1 MSNQSPS
8 ESQGVDSPGHKQP
21 QSSRSTA
28 AHQATVN
35 NLRSALA
42 AVRRRRQWLT
52 VLQHTA
58 LLVVG
63 IVVVLLAFSVLSLLL
78 PDVYALQLAL
88 FALFAAASGY
98 LGWRYLQG
106 LGRLRT
112 DDRQLASFVESRI
125 PDLEQR
131 LLTSLEFSADA
142 DAVHRAGVSAQF
154 VEQLWVDADEHLRE
168 QHEQLQQVSD
178 TRRPWTAAGTAAG
191 VMALAVVAFVSSD
204 ALLRAGSQLLW
215 PFSLRPE
222 PVVEVVEQAPAEPVE
237 LLISVEPGDIRM
249 QRGRSAS
256 INVRIENGAPGNVR
270 LRMQSDQLN
279 WYDVSMREEGAG
291 SNGAAYSYYMP
302 AVEQDLVYY
311 VSVDVPPGAP
321 GSSNGEQRTQQFT
334 ISLYDLPQ
342 AEQIDLAYNYPA
354 YTGLENTT
362 ETDGGDMIAPEG
374 TEVAMTVTFNKAVQ
388 SADIVFDDDTRVP
401 LTVQGVNGSATLV
414 VERDTGYRIIA
425 TDMDRLQSEDPDV
438 FYIRSIPDE
447 PPQLT
452 LRSPGRDQ
460 DVMPLE
466 EVILEVDASDD
477 YGLSEFTLHYSV
489 VGSDEQSINFLP
501 AEQTRSITGNQMIYM
516 EDLVVQPGDFVSYY
530 MTLADNNGLRGP
542 QEIVS
547 DIYFLQVVPTDQEFR
562 RASGGQQGGGGGG
575 GGGGDNSSSALVTLQ
590 KDIIAATWR
599 LRQQQLTMD
608 QQQFNDDVAVLAESQ
623 REAMQRAR
631 MSIDRL
637 SERINFA
644 DDSYGNAVTFLQ
656 RAIAQMELAAA
667 ELDEQALTSAM
678 QPEQQA
684 LQMVLRA
691 EAEINR
697 TDVNFQRQAGG
708 GGGGGGQQERE
719 DLRELFEMEMG
730 QNENRYETPR
740 SASGGQ
746 QANSEESSR
755 LEELARRQESL
766 TRAQRNLAR
775 RMEDM
780 EEEQRRR
787 ELERLRRE
795 QEQLSNE
802 LAQLQQQMSRRQQ
815 MQQGQSSQQAGGQS
829 GQSGAAQTAANEQM
843 QRALQ
848 QMQEAAQADSP
859 AQAAARSQR
868 ALESLREQQRQ
879 MAQQPAN
886 SASQLAQNLSQRGQQ
901 LIEQQRALQ
910 QQLQQLNEQQG
921 LGQTRQANANSDEV
935 RDLVQQQERNRQEL
949 QEIERMLR
957 AVIARAGN
965 EEQQLLSQAQQANR
979 AIRPAL
985 EQMDTANR
993 VLRNGMVNLAMDIE
1007 QEVADSL
1014 RQLGQNLQAL
1024 GNGGQ
1029 APATASDDPVMQA
1042 AADASALRAEL
1053 ERLQQEIDARQ
1064 AGGQGDASINDMRE
1078 QLERSRQ
1085 LAQQLAQQLGQNQ
1098 PGQQGAQ
1105 GQSRRGQLAAQQPGQ
1120 QQGGQQQGGPQQGE
1134 PQPGSQQSQ
1143 QAGAQQGGGGQIAGG
1158 GRESSEFRD
1167 GFGGI
1172 PAEGEAALWGNARSI
1187 SSEITRQSL
1196 EDFMNQPEL
1205 LRGLLQP
1212 LIELESDLRARAELA
1227 QISRRLFTVA
1237 EEDIPDQY
1245 RQLVE
1250 SYYRALSETG
1260 SSARDRTDTGRSD
1273 TAR

>member
-1 MSNQSPS
+1 MSDPLPS
-8 ESQGVDSPGHKQP
+8 EAPDVDSSVRKK
-21 QSSRSTA
+21 SSSPDQK
-28 AHQATVN
+28 HQATVQ

-42 AVRRRRQWLT
+42 AVRRRHQWLT
-52 VLQHTA
+52 LLQHTA
-58 LLVVG
+58 LLVAGWV
-63 IVVVLLAFSVLSLLL
+63 ILLLAFSALGLLL
-78 PDVYALQLAL
+78 PDSFALQLAL
-88 FALFAAASGY
+88 FAAFATAGLW
-98 LGWRYLQG
+98 LGWRYLSS

-112 DDRQLASFVESRI
+112 DDRQMASFVESRM

-131 LLTSLEFSADA
+131 LLTSLEFSAGS
-142 DAVHRAGVSAQF
+142 DAVQRSGVSAVF
-154 VEQLWVDADEHLRE
+154 VEQLWLDAETHLRD
-168 QHEQLQQVSD
+168 QHQKLDQISD
-178 TRRPWTAAGTAAG
+178 TRRPWTAAVAA
-191 VMALAVVAFVSSD
+191 AAVFAIAAVAFISSD

-215 PFSLRPE
+215 PFSLRPQPVAVVDE
-222 PVVEVVEQAPAEPVE
+222 PAPPSLAELV
-237 LLISVEPGDIRM
+237 ISVEPGDIRM

-256 INVRIENGAPGNVR
+256 INVRIENATPANVR

-279 WYDVSMREEGAG
+279 WYDVAMREEGSG
-291 SNGAAYSYYMP
+291 SNGVAYSYYMP
-302 AVEQDLVYY
+302 VVEQDLQYY
-311 VSVDVPPGAP
+311 VSVEVPEGAP
-321 GSSNGEQRTQQFT
+321 GSVDGEQRTQQFS

-342 AEQIDLAYNYPA
+342 AEQIDLAYQFPA
-354 YTGLENTT
+354 YTGLENIT
-362 ETDGGDMIAPEG
+362 ETDGGDMLAPEG
-374 TEVAMTVTFNKAVQ
+374 TEVALTVTFNKAVQ
-388 SADIVFDDDTRVP
+388 SAEIVFDDNSTLP
-401 LTVQGVNGSATLV
+401 LAVQGLNGTTTLTIN
-414 VERDTGYRIIA
+414 RDTGYRIVA
-425 TDMDRLQSEDPDV
+425 TDFDRLQTEDADV
-438 FYIRSIPDE
+438 FYIRSIPDQ
-447 PPQLT
+447 PPQLS

-466 EVILEVDASDD
+466 EVILEVDATDD

-489 VGSDEQSINFLP
+489 VGADEQSINFLP
-501 AEQTRSITGNQMIYM
+501 TEHTRSITGNQMIYM

-530 MTLADNNGLRGP
+530 LTLADNNGLRGP
-542 QEIVS
+542 QEVVS

-562 RASGGQQGGGGGG
+562 RASGQQGGGGGG
-575 GGGGDNSSSALVTLQ
+575 GGGGDDSSSALVTLQ

-599 LRQQQLTMD
+599 LRQQQLNMD
-608 QQQFNDDVAVLAESQ
+608 QQQFTDDVAILAESQ

-637 SERINFA
+637 SERIDFA
-644 DDSYGNAVTFLQ
+644 DDSYGNAVTYLQ
-656 RAIAQMELAAA
+656 RAIAQMELAAG

-746 QANSEESSR
+746 QANNEESSR

-795 QEQLSNE
+795 QEQLSND

-815 MQQGQSSQQAGGQS
+815 MQQGQNSQQSGGQS
-829 GQSGAAQTAANEQM
+829 GANQTASNQQM

-848 QMQEAAQADSP
+848 QMQEAAEAESP

-879 MAQQPAN
+879 MAQQPAS
-886 SASQLAQNLSQRGQQ
+886 SAGQLAQNLSQRGRE
-901 LIEQQRALQ
+901 LIEQQRQLQ

-921 LGQTRQANANSDEV
+921 LGQTRQANANSEEV
-935 RDLVQQQERNRQEL
+935 GNLVEQQERNRQAL

-957 AVIARAGN
+957 AVIARAGA

-1024 GNGGQ
+1024 GSGGQ
-1029 APATASDDPVMQA
+1029 QTTPTSEDSVMQA
-1042 AADASALRAEL
+1042 AADASALRSEL
-1053 ERLQQEIDARQ
+1053 QRLQQEIDARQ
-1064 AGGQGDASINDMRE
+1064 AGDQGEASINEMRE

-1098 PGQQGAQ
+1098 DGRQAAQGQSQRGQRAGQPGQQGQQQGQQGQQSGQQ
-1105 GQSRRGQLAAQQPGQ
+1105 GQSGQ
-1120 QQGGQQQGGPQQGE
+1120 QDGNGQV
-1134 PQPGSQQSQ
+1134 
-1143 QAGAQQGGGGQIAGG
+1143 AAG
-1158 GRESSEFRD
+1158 GREGNQFRG

-1187 SSEITRQSL
+1187 ASEITQQSL
-1196 EDFMNQPEL
+1196 EDFMSQPEL

-1227 QISRRLFTVA
+1227 QISRRLFTVS

-1260 SSARDRTDTGRSD
+1260 RSDSAR
-1273 TAR
+1273 

>member
-1 MSNQSPS
+1 MSNQVPS
-8 ESQGVDSPGHKQP
+8 ESPGVDSPAQKQT
-21 QSSRSTA
+21 SRSGIA
-28 AHQATVN
+28 PQATVQ
-35 NLRSALA
+35 NLRAALS
-42 AVRRRRQWLT
+42 AVRRRQQWLT
-52 VLQHTA
+52 LLQHLAWLVAA
-58 LLVVG
+58 LA
-63 IVVVLLAFSVLSLLL
+63 VLLLGFSVLSWLL
-78 PDVYALQLAL
+78 PDLYALQLAL
-88 FALFAAASGY
+88 FVVFVAAAGVAV
-98 LGWRYLQG
+98 WRFLKG

-112 DDRQLASFVESRI
+112 DDRQLASFVESRM

-131 LLTSLEFSADA
+131 LLTSLEFSSGSDA
-142 DAVHRAGVSAQF
+142 AERAGVSALF
-154 VEQLWVDADEHLRE
+154 VQQLWVDAESHLRE
-168 QHEQLQQVSD
+168 QHERLDQVTD
-178 TRRPWTAAGTAAG
+178 TRRPRLAAIS
-191 VMALAVVAFVSSD
+191 ALAAMAVAAVAFLSSD
-204 ALLRAGSQLLW
+204 TLLRAGSQLLW
-215 PFSLRPE
+215 PFALKPE
-222 PVVEVVEQAPAEPVE
+222 PVVAVAEPEEALPPVA
-237 LLISVEPGDIRM
+237 LDISVEPGDIRM
-249 QRGRSAS
+249 QRGRSVS
-256 INVRIENGAPGNVR
+256 INVVIENGSPANVR

-279 WYDVSMREEGAG
+279 WSDVVMREEGSG
-291 SNGAAYSYYMP
+291 SNGAVYSWYMP
-302 AVEQDLVYY
+302 AVDNDTVYY
-311 VSVDVPPGAP
+311 VSVDVPEGTPGAI
-321 GSSNGEQRTQQFT
+321 NGEQRSQQYT

-342 AEQIDLAYNYPA
+342 AEQIDLAYQYPS
-354 YTGLENTT
+354 YTGLENTA

-374 TEVAMTVTFNKAVQ
+374 TEVSMSVTFNKAVQ
-388 SADIVFDDDTRVP
+388 SADIVFDDDSRVP
-401 LTVQGVNGSATLV
+401 LAVDGINGTATLTIN
-414 VERDTGYRIIA
+414 RDTGYRIVA
-425 TDMDRLQSEDPDV
+425 TDFDRLQTEDPDV
-438 FYIRSIPDE
+438 YYIRSIPDQ
-447 PPQLT
+447 PPQLA

-489 VGSDEQSINFLP
+489 VGGEEQSISFLP
-501 AEQTRSITGNQMIYM
+501 SELTRSITGNQMIFM
-516 EDLVVQPGDFVSYY
+516 EDLLVQPGDFVSYY
-530 MTLADNNGLRGP
+530 LTLADNNGLRGP
-542 QEIVS
+542 QEVVS
-547 DIYFLQVVPTDQEFR
+547 DIYFLQVIPTDQEFR

-575 GGGGDNSSSALVTLQ
+575 GGNDSSSALVTLQ

-599 LRQQQLTMD
+599 LRQQQLNMD
-608 QQQFNDDVAVLAESQ
+608 QQQFTDDVAVLAESQ

-644 DDSYGNAVTFLQ
+644 DDSYGNAVTYLQ
-656 RAIAQMELAAA
+656 RAIAQMEQAAG
-667 ELDEQALTSAM
+667 ELDNEALTSAM

-708 GGGGGGQQERE
+708 GGGGGDQQERE

-740 SASGGQ
+740 SARGGQ
-746 QANSEESSR
+746 QANTEESSR

-775 RMEDM
+775 RMEDL

-815 MQQGQSSQQAGGQS
+815 IQSQQNSQQAGGAS
-829 GQSGAAQTAANEQM
+829 GGNQQTASTEQM

-848 QMQEAAQADSP
+848 QMQEAAEAESP

-886 SASQLAQNLSQRGQQ
+886 SASQLAQNLAQRGQE
-901 LIEQQRALQ
+901 LIEQQRQLQ
-910 QQLQQLNEQQG
+910 QQLQTLNEQQG
-921 LGQTRQANANSDEV
+921 LGQTRQANANSNEV
-935 RDLVQQQERNRQEL
+935 QELTAQQERNRQAL

-957 AVIARAGN
+957 AVIARAGA

-1029 APATASDDPVMQA
+1029 APVNRSEDPVMQA
-1042 AADASALRAEL
+1042 AADASALRSEL

-1064 AGGQGDASINDMRE
+1064 SGDQGEASIAEMRQ

-1085 LAQQLAQQLGQNQ
+1085 LAQQLAEQLGQGQ
-1098 PGQQGAQ
+1098 PGQQAGQ
-1105 GQSRRGQLAAQQPGQ
+1105 QSRRGQLARQQGQPGQQQQGQQAGQPGQQQGQQQAQAGQQGGQQPGQQAQSGQ
-1120 QQGGQQQGGPQQGE
+1120 QQGGQQDGN
-1134 PQPGSQQSQ
+1134 
-1143 QAGAQQGGGGQIAGG
+1143 GQIAAG
-1158 GRESSEFRD
+1158 GRESNQFNGGRS
-1167 GFGGI
+1167 GI

-1187 SSEITRQSL
+1187 ASEITRQSL
-1196 EDFMNQPEL
+1196 EEFMNQPEL

-1227 QISRRLFTVA
+1227 QISRRLFTVS

-1260 SSARDRTDTGRSD
+1260 
-1273 TAR
+1273 